1 MKEEIYFDK
10 NTGLSVRQ
18 RNRFLYNFGS
28 LLGCYLKTTKLIHNL
43 LVFIYRLGYM
53 IQYSM

>member
-18 RNRFLYNFGS
+18 RTRFLYNFGS
-28 LLGCYLKTTKLIHNL
+28 LLGCYLKTTELINKI
-43 LVFIYRLGYM
+43 LVFIESYTYV
-53 IQYSM
+53 I

>member
-28 LLGCYLKTTKLIHNL
+28 LLGCYLKTTELIHKL
-43 LVFIYRLGYM
+43 LVFIYKLV
-53 IQYSM
+53 